1 MSYSFA
7 GFVEDIPDCNSG
19 VPLPCHY
26 QLTLWVERDRVHW
39 AVMKGIEDIQNKMSF
54 SVLELTSECTC
65 IIR

>member
-39 AVMKGIEDIQNKMSF
+39 AVMKGIEDIQNKNVF
-54 SVLELTSECTC
+54 QCAECTC